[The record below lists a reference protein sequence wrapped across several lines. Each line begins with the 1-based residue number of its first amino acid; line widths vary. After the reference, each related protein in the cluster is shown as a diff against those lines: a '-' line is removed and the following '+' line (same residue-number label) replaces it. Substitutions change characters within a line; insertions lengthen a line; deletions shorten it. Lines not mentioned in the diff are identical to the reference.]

1 MSISDPRV
9 VSMRL
14 LLYTH
19 PFAPQVGGQET
30 IVMQLAQGLVRHASS
45 AQSGKLELTL
55 ITSAPANGMNDVG
68 FGFQI
73 LRRPKF
79 STILREIREAD
90 VIHLAG
96 PLFFPMILGLAL
108 RKAVVIEHHGFQAIC
123 PNGQLFLEPDQK
135 PCPGHFMARRFSKCI
150 RCNSAHGKLR
160 SRAMLLLTFPRRW
173 LCQRVSVNIL
183 PTEWL
188 GTLLKLHRMRTI
200 VHGLPATGAL
210 PARDFGPEIPTF
222 MFLGRLVTSKG
233 ARVLIEAAQQ
243 VKATGAKFRVVI
255 IGQGPD
261 RVTLEK
267 LVQDRDLEDWVQFR
281 GYVPAGE
288 LQENLAKATAIVM
301 PSIAG
306 EVFGLSAAEN
316 MQYGRLLIVSD
327 IGALAEVVGD
337 AGMKF
342 APGDAAGL
350 ARCMESAIA
359 NPSFGDELRLRASRR
374 IAQFFGLDQM
384 IRDHLR
390 CYEELCEH

>member
-1 MSISDPRV
+1 MK
-9 VSMRL
+9 L

-19 PFAPQVGGQET
+19 AFAPQVGGQET
-30 IVMQLAQGLVRHASS
+30 IVMQLAQGLLRQASS

-55 ITSAPANGMNDVG
+55 ITSTPANGMNDKDYD
-68 FGFQI
+68 FQI
-73 LRRPKF
+73 LREPKF
-79 STILREIREAD
+79 STILREMRGAD
-90 VIHLAG
+90 MIHLAG
-96 PLFFPMILGLAL
+96 PLLIPLILGLAL
-108 RKAVVIEHHGFQAIC
+108 RKPVVIEHHGFQTIC

-135 PCPGHFMARRFSKCI
+135 PCPGHFMARRYSKCI
-150 RCNSAHGKLR
+150 SCNSARGKLR
-160 SRAMLLLTFPRRW
+160 SRAMWLLTFPRRW

-188 GTLLKLHRMRTI
+188 GPLLRLNRMRTI
-200 VHGLPATGAL
+200 VHGLPVTKAL
-210 PARDFGPEIPTF
+210 PARYAGPEIPTF

-233 ARVLIEAAQQ
+233 ARVLIEAAQHL
-243 VKATGAKFRVVI
+243 KAKGARFRVVI

-261 RVTLEK
+261 RVALEK
-267 LVQDRDLEDWVQFR
+267 LVRERDLGDWVQFR

-316 MQYGRLLIVSD
+316 MQKGRLVIVSD

-342 APGDAAGL
+342 APGDAAEL

-359 NPSFGDELRLRASRR
+359 NPRLGDELRFKASRR
-374 IAQFFGLDQM
+374 IAQFFDLDQM
-384 IRDHLR
+384 IRDHLS
-390 CYEELCEH
+390 CYEELCDH